1 MKDFDVRRVIEKYYL
16 IAELKNK
23 IRSGWL
29 VWNVSKERLETVAEH
44 VFAVMHLAELLH
56 SESGIDVDINKVREM
71 LLWHETEEIFIPDYT
86 PYDSNISRE
95 EWLRQGKDAARKILK
110 DLEIGPEKIALID
123 EFDAHETP
131 EAKFA
136 FLCDKFECSLQ
147 IKRYSDAGCC
157 TIEGG
162 SDKPK
167 NDPEVKMHIA
177 NGAQTVA
184 DIFLAHEAPKYA
196 GTIFESLA
204 DFLKGYDATTVHRV
218 VTTKQL
224 PEESSTVLNDIVEF
238 FETHE
243 TLK

>member
-16 IAELKNK
+16 FTELKNK
-23 IRSGWL
+23 VRSGWI

-44 VFAVMHLAELLH
+44 VFGVMHLAELLY
-56 SESGIDVDINKVREM
+56 SESGIDVDIVKVKDM
-71 LLWHETEEIFIPDYT
+71 LLWHETEEVLIPDYT
-86 PYDSNISRE
+86 PYENISRE
-95 EWLRQGKDAARKILK
+95 EWQRQGKAAIRKVLK
-110 DLEIGPEKIALID
+110 DLEMGPEKIALIE

-147 IKRYSDAGCC
+147 VKKYSDAGCC

-167 NDPEVKMHIA
+167 NDSEVQMHIA

-184 DIFLAHEAPKYA
+184 DIFLAHEAPKYK
-196 GTIFESLA
+196 GTIFETLA
-204 DFLKGYDATTVHRV
+204 DFLKEYDATTVHRV
-218 VTTKQL
+218 TQTHEL
-224 PEESSTVLNDIVEF
+224 PEEASTVLKDIVEF
-238 FETHE
+238 FETYG
-243 TLK
+243 TLN